1 MDRLII
7 LFSLISFVSDI
18 NCTPQGQRFARQNN
32 RRIDSGQTIRL
43 SAGKKGVN
51 EGFLEIVP
59 FKGGRWQ
66 LLCNDDRSFNQ
77 QAADV
82 ACRQM
87 GYETADAFKIGR
99 NSFADLNQI
108 DSQTN
113 TNADT
118 LTMRCKGDETNLDQ
132 CKYEERRGSRCDK
145 TRQAV
150 ALVCKPPPS
159 NLCPPTY
166 VPFKDNCY
174 KLVQQRLPFKQAQ
187 FYCQDNG
194 NGYLVEIKNQVE
206 NDFLSSYALKVNP
219 TVSFWTGGIT
229 GLSHS
234 GSGLT
239 LDVWYTSKDPIIFNK
254 YYGEIDGSQ
263 SSGVALD
270 LHDGYYFWK
279 YEDLSTSLPFICQAP
294 SQNIGCLQ
302 AGERY
307 EGSASQTAFGDT
319 CLPWSTPGLPV
330 LFEDQRNWNHNYC
343 RNDGGETPICYIDE
357 SNYDECEIPRCDKI
371 TNVRDT
377 GSSINQC
384 PPCSCGPT
392 KREGPIDDLKL
403 VNEGGIDI
411 VNVRV
416 DGQLGT
422 ICADDFT
429 INEADVI
436 CRQLGY
442 QYSNDV
448 LNRQSFSQIVL
459 FGLKCDGDENK
470 ISDCKFEERQSRCS
484 GGQAA
489 GVRCYGNAS
498 PQPETLTSKPVPIDN
513 ICHKEHDFQCNNG
526 NCIDVNDVC
535 NGQSQCSDGSDEDR
549 NLCNKQFQ
557 IKLVGG
563 PDERTG
569 RILVR
574 HRGVWGTVCDDHFRD
589 EEAKV
594 VCRMLRFPS
603 NNAKIYKKVTDY
615 ADKGPVWIHLSK
627 DDNCD
632 GDESNLN
639 QCKQSNLWEHDY
651 ECSHAEDV
659 AVTCE

>member
-1 MDRLII
+1 MN
-7 LFSLISFVSDI
+7 F
-18 NCTPQGQRFARQNN
+18 

-87 GYETADAFKIGR
+87 GYETANAFKIGQ

-132 CKYEERRGSRCDK
+132 CKYEERRGNRCDK

-263 SSGVALD
+263 ALGVALD

-294 SQNIGCLQ
+294 SQNIGCLK

-319 CLPWSTPGLPV
+319 CLPWNTPGLQI
-330 LFEDQRNWNHNYC
+330 LFEEQNTWNHNYC
-343 RNDGGETPICYIDE
+343 RNDGGETPICAIDE
-357 SNYDECEIPRCDKI
+357 STVDECEIPMCEPERVEKSLCSIEEFQCQSGECIYNKHICDGDFDCSDGSDEKDCINYISLYTIENGFKLQTEDKSLVNITEAECAKNCAQSKNSECDSFSYNFKRTRCILGKKDKNTLFDSLLERRSWNYYRSKESFVI
-371 TNVRDT
+371 TPRMNSND
-377 GSSINQC
+377 IEN
-384 PPCSCGPT
+384 
-392 KREGPIDDLKL
+392 LKL
-403 VNEGGIDI
+403 NMKNGVGI
-411 VNVRV
+411 VNVRIN
-416 DGQLGT
+416 GQWGGVCEDT
-422 ICADDFT
+422 VGIK
-429 INEADVI
+429 EADVI
-436 CRQLGY
+436 CRQLGFKEGAENIING
-442 QYSNDV
+442 QRSDDDNPI
-448 LNRQSFSQIVL
+448 LL
-459 FGLKCDGDENK
+459 FDMKCNGDENH
-470 ISDCKFEERQSRCS
+470 ISECKFEDH
-484 GGQAA
+484 AA
-489 GVRCYGNAS
+489 HDHACNDIQKAGIKCKKSTNQPKSKSPKYIVWCMCYSNF
-498 PQPETLTSKPVPIDN
+498 K
-513 ICHKEHDFQCNNG
+513 
-526 NCIDVNDVC
+526 
-535 NGQSQCSDGSDEDR
+535 
-549 NLCNKQFQ
+549 
-557 IKLVGG
+557 KL
-563 PDERTG
+563 
-569 RILVR
+569 
-574 HRGVWGTVCDDHFRD
+574 
-589 EEAKV
+589 
-594 VCRMLRFPS
+594 
-603 NNAKIYKKVTDY
+603 
-615 ADKGPVWIHLSK
+615 K
-627 DDNCD
+627 D
-632 GDESNLN
+632 
-639 QCKQSNLWEHDY
+639 
-651 ECSHAEDV
+651 
-659 AVTCE
+659 